1 MGCLSFRIIQFI
13 KFFRLSFDG
22 SLAILD
28 FSNFPWCFQLFFR
41 FGFDWVLVVLMFF
54 NSFLKYVF
62 QFSGLALMGFWPLK
76 FLLTLFPGFFRFGS
90 DVVFGRPFIVFFKFL
105 KLCCQVWF

>member
-13 KFFRLSFDG
+13 KFFKFGFDG

-28 FSNFPWCFQLFFR
+28 FLNFPCCFPLFCR
-41 FGFDWVLVVLMFF
+41 FGFDWALVALMFF

-62 QFSGLALMGFWPLK
+62 
-76 FLLTLFPGFFRFGS
+76 FFGHSSF
-90 DVVFGRPFIVFFKFL
+90 
-105 KLCCQVWF
+105 C